1 MKNVKIEGASVKEKI
16 GTAFFILFVNFDRT
30 AFRDLKMTTLTI
42 NIDNKKTE
50 KAIKAI
56 LDMLNVEYRIDRDV
70 NKSTGGD
77 EGLPLN
83 KREQAM
89 YGRLKKSFQQI
100 DLHREGKIELP
111 DARNLLDEL

>member
-1 MKNVKIEGASVKEKI
+1 M
-16 GTAFFILFVNFDRT
+16 FVNFDRN
-30 AFRDLKMTTLTI
+30 AFPDLKMTTLTV

-50 KAIKAI
+50 KAVKAI

-70 NKSTGGD
+70 KSTGAD
-77 EGLPLN
+77 EGRPLN